1 MMPDKTLK
9 QIDVLRH
16 ELKALRYI
24 LDNFHAGKLPPAV
37 LPPREDFLS
46 AQAREIYDIIL
57 KAPGREAAEA
67 RIAEIRLD
75 DVDVASFLRLRGAAR
90 GPAQNRG
97 GLNALAAKE
106 LHLLLDS
113 AGALIVYQ
121 EEGTHWAGVLGFS
134 SEERARE
141 FVAASHLD
149 AAETAAIDPADPAQ
163 VASLVNAVKQ
173 RAVRYLLLDL
183 DWRSGECVQVEFEG
197 NSFGASRERQFTPHQ
212 HQH

>member
-1 MMPDKTLK
+1 M
-9 QIDVLRH
+9 
-16 ELKALRYI
+16 
-24 LDNFHAGKLPPAV
+24 
-37 LPPREDFLS
+37 S
-46 AQAREIYDIIL
+46 
-57 KAPGREAAEA
+57 
-67 RIAEIRLD
+67 
-75 DVDVASFLRLRGAAR
+75 
-90 GPAQNRG
+90 
-97 GLNALAAKE
+97 ALAAKE

-113 AGALIVYQ
+113 SGALIVYQ

-134 SEERARE
+134 SEERAAR
-141 FVAASHLD
+141 VRRASHLD

-197 NSFGASRERQFTPHQ
+197 NSFGASRERRFTPHQ